1 MTENAA
7 SGTPTEAD
15 ERPPP
20 QGWRRL
26 RMVGPGL
33 VMAATGIGAGDMV
46 NGLNAG
52 TNYGVLL
59 LWAILLGSVLKYPL
73 SEGIGRFYMATRKT
87 LVAAWH
93 DLSPVASGYF
103 MVFFVLA
110 TFITSAGVTSAAG
123 LAMSAL
129 FPGVMPL
136 WAWAASHALLGFLL
150 VWFGRYG
157 LIERVMTVLV
167 LVLFVTVVTL
177 AFLTE
182 PDVSEL
188 GSVLLPNVP
197 DGAALGILA
206 LIGGIGGSQA
216 LAFYPYWVRDRGW
229 NSPKWIPMMRIDLGS
244 GYVVT
249 GVFMVAMMFVGAGLL
264 YGTGQDISGATG
276 LVSLADPM
284 AERLGVL
291 AKQLFLVGFWAAAT
305 STIFGVWHGSSH
317 LFADFVR
324 VIRKVPEEHAQRI
337 LSPSGKWFRSYL
349 LFTTFP
355 PMVLLVL
362 DQPVL
367 LVVTYSA
374 LGAVFFPFLAGTLMW
389 FLNSR
394 SIPDAYRNR
403 WLGNLAIAGSGLFF
417 VVFGVLAVLGLV

>member
-7 SGTPTEAD
+7 TVIPVEKD
-15 ERPPP
+15 EPSAPS
-20 QGWRRL
+20 GWRRM

-52 TNYGVLL
+52 TEYGVLL
-59 LWAILLGSVLKYPL
+59 LWAILLGSVLKFPL
-73 SEGIGRFYMATRKT
+73 SEGIGRFYMATRQT

-93 DLSPVASGYF
+93 SLSPLASGYF
-103 MVFFVLA
+103 MIFFVLA
-110 TFITSAGVTSAAG
+110 SFITSAGVTSAAG

-136 WAWAASHALLGFLL
+136 WAWAIVHAVLGFIL

-157 LIERVMTVLV
+157 LLEKVMTVLV
-167 LVLFVTVVTL
+167 GVLFVTVVTL

-182 PDVSEL
+182 PDVSDL
-188 GSVLLPNVP
+188 GSGLLPNVP
-197 DGAALGILA
+197 DGAALAILA

-229 NSPKWIPMMRIDLGS
+229 NSPKWIPTMRIDLGS
-244 GYVVT
+244 GYLVT
-249 GVFMVAMMFVGAGLL
+249 GVFMIAMMFVGAGLL
-264 YGTGQDISGATG
+264 FGTGKDISGASG

-291 AKQLFLVGFWAAAT
+291 AKRLFLIGFWAAAT

-317 LFADFVR
+317 LFTDFVR
-324 VIRKVPEEHAQRI
+324 VVRKVPEERAKRI
-337 LSPSGKWFRSYL
+337 LNPAGKWFRGYL
-349 LFTTFP
+349 VFITFP

-374 LGAVFFPFLAGTLMW
+374 LGAVFFPFLAGTLLW
-389 FLNSR
+389 FLNSHA
-394 SIPDAYRNR
+394 IQADYRNR
-403 WLGNLAIAGSGLFF
+403 WLGNLAIGGSGLFF
-417 VVFGVLAVLGLV
+417 VVFGVLAVFGLV